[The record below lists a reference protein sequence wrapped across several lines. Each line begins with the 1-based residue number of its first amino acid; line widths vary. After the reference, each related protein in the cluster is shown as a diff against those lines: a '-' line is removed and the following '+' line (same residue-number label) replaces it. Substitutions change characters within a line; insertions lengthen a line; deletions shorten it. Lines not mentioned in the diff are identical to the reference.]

1 MPAAD
6 FTEIAELRQALIR
19 KALRYAI
26 FAADTTADR
35 VTTPFDAGGIL
46 QTLPAGYV
54 PVGYTTTDGVT
65 FSGDLST
72 SDVTSGQSASPTRSD
87 VESDTVTAQW
97 VPQETN
103 AAAVA
108 LYENLPLSGTG
119 SLPVLGAETWT
130 WSRPKTPPTR
140 YRRLVFIAEDLNKD
154 TGNPSTSSGISL
166 PRCVRGGR
174 TSSGPARR
182 RSPAASPTR
191 RTSTTP
197 SAPTRSPGSTGPGG
211 VTTARRSSPDGSHR
225 PHTGTAAAAWGEP
238 RRRGASTGSPTG
250 PPERDHHHE
259 QAQPCPLPPF
269 RGPPAVHRRRGRR
282 RRRVRDRQRRRPD
295 LPHPLFTDAEWD
307 AKVDG
312 AATAHDKAV
321 AILGEEQYEKY
332 QAAGHSDN
340 DIALLMMAVQQD
352 MQGQIKKRPTRS

>member
-6 FTEIAELRQALIR
+6 FTEIAELKQALIR

-35 VTTPFDAGGIL
+35 VITPFDAGGIL
-46 QTLPAGYV
+46 QTLPTGYV

-119 SLPVLGAETWT
+119 SLPVLGAATWT

-154 TGNPSTSSGISL
+154 TGNPLYI
-166 PRCVRGGR
+166 VRHFPSALRTGREDEQWTR
-174 TSSGPARR
+174 TSEIARGVTYQAYVDDVLGTD
-182 RSPAASPTR
+182 SVTWID
-191 RTSTTP
+191 
-197 SAPTRSPGSTGPGG
+197 GPGWRDY
-211 VTTARRSSPDGSHR
+211 A
-225 PHTGTAAAAWGEP
+225 
-238 RRRGASTGSPTG
+238 
-250 PPERDHHHE
+250 PEDE
-259 QAQPCPLPPF
+259 
-269 RGPPAVHRRRGRR
+269 GG
-282 RRRVRDRQRRRPD
+282 
-295 LPHPLFTDAEWD
+295 
-307 AKVDG
+307 G
-312 AATAHDKAV
+312 
-321 AILGEEQYEKY
+321 G
-332 QAAGHSDN
+332 G
-340 DIALLMMAVQQD
+340 
-352 MQGQIKKRPTRS
+352 